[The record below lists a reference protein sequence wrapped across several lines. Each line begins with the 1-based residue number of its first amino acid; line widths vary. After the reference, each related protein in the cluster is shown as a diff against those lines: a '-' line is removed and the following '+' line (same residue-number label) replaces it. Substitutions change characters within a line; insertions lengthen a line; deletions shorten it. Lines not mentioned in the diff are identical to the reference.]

1 MFLVWKH
8 LTCYEWCK
16 WKVIVLVY
24 IRVHLLQTE
33 EGIMLDEV
41 VVNEQLSTDTE
52 TVPCFQTPGPTVT
65 FHNLRYRIK
74 ERLGM
79 FSRQWVEKDILKEV
93 R

>member
-1 MFLVWKH
+1 MSGQMKSNCIGL
-8 LTCYEWCK
+8 
-16 WKVIVLVY
+16 LVY

-41 VVNEQLSTDTE
+41 VVNEQLSTDTEE

-79 FSRQWVEKDILKEV
+79 FSRQWVEKDILKDV

>member
-1 MFLVWKH
+1 MRGQMKSNCIGL
-8 LTCYEWCK
+8 
-16 WKVIVLVY
+16 LVY
-24 IRVHLLQTE
+24 NLLQTE

-41 VVNEQLSTDTE
+41 VVNEQLSTDTEE

-79 FSRQWVEKDILKEV
+79 FSRQWVEKDILKDV

>member
-1 MFLVWKH
+1 MSGQMKSNCIGL
-8 LTCYEWCK
+8 
-16 WKVIVLVY
+16 LVY
-24 IRVHLLQTE
+24 IRVHLLQIE

-41 VVNEQLSTDTE
+41 VVNEQLSTDTEE

-79 FSRQWVEKDILKEV
+79 FSRQWVEKDILKDV